1 VQEGAVVLVL
11 GVLEM
16 VLLLG
21 VQEIVLLVVLP
32 ATESSAARIPLL
44 KVTYAKNK

>member
-16 VLLLG
+16 VLVLD
-21 VQEIVLLVVLP
+21 VQEIVLL
-32 ATESSAARIPLL
+32 ATESSAARNPLL
-44 KVTYAKNK
+44 KVTYVKNE